1 MVLPVKSP
9 CDLNLVLSVLQKTPF
24 EPIRKILLVLLT
36 RKVFFFGIGH
46 LDKENLQIGRTV

>member
-36 RKVFFFGIGH
+36 RKVFF
-46 LDKENLQIGRTV
+46 LVLVT